1 MSTLPKQGEDE
12 EDHKENIIAIL
23 QEIEIMKKLK
33 HPNTVG
39 FVDHCKSP
47 TAHYLFM
54 EFCSEGDLK
63 KFIPLFNQGK
73 YGEQSIQ
80 TLRESDAKYVIREIV
95 QGLDYLS
102 SKMIMHR
109 DIKPD
114 NIMVNRKPGFRK
126 SDPVEITN
134 FEFKLGDMGLAKAMF
149 SKNQLN

>member
-1 MSTLPKQGEDE
+1 MSTLPKPGEDE
-12 EDHKENIIAIL
+12 EETKDNIISIE

-39 FVDHCKSP
+39 FIDHCKSP

-54 EFCSEGDLK
+54 EYCSEGDLK

-73 YGEQSIQ
+73 YRESSQ
-80 TLRESDAKYVIREIV
+80 TLKESEAKYVIREIV

-102 SKMIMHR
+102 SNLIMHR

-114 NIMVNRKPGFRK
+114 NIMVSRKPGIRE
-126 SDPVEITN
+126 SDPVEISN
-134 FEFKLGDMGLAKAMF
+134 FE
-149 SKNQLN
+149 